1 MLENANATLT
11 TQIVNPVVS
20 KISVLIVGIVEINK
34 WIIRLAQIRSTI
46 RHSLVKSGK
55 NVPVIILV

>member
-34 WIIRLAQIRSTI
+34 WIIRLA
-46 RHSLVKSGK
+46 
-55 NVPVIILV
+55 